1 MQKWLSYFQH
11 NRIHRLP
18 VPWEQ
23 GSTVEPHLR
32 EPLIR
37 SLQKFQLGES
47 GEGRRLRNH
56 AAKTG
61 DEVYAGTINLFIRE
75 EQEHARLMAE
85 ILKRLNA
92 PLLTGDWTDHCFMFM
107 RRMFGLHQELLVLLL
122 PEMIA
127 KRYFLALHDGT
138 KDTVMRAVCAQILRD
153 EEGHVA
159 FHVEYLRRAFE
170 RLSFSQRIAAQV
182 IWRFLFRSACLVVLL
197 DHGAVLRACGVSSSA
212 FWRDCGRIFDETAAG
227 IFSPATVLAPTKLT
241 LEMNI

>member
-18 VPWEQ
+18 VPWER
-23 GSTVEPHLR
+23 GITLEPDLR

-61 DEVYAGTINLFIRE
+61 DEVYAETINLFIKE

-85 ILKRLNA
+85 ILKRLSA
-92 PLLTGDWTDHCFMFM
+92 PLLKGDWTDHCFMFM
-107 RRMFGLHQELLVLLL
+107 RRLFGLHQEILVLLL

-138 KDTVMRAVCAQILRD
+138 NDPVLRAVFAQIVRD
-153 EEGHVA
+153 EDGHVA

-170 RLSFSQRIAAQV
+170 RLTFSQRIAAQV
-182 IWRFLFRSACLVVLL
+182 IWRFLFRGACLVVML
-197 DHGAVLRACGVSSSA
+197 DHGAIIRACGVNSST